1 MIETRV
7 RVVSSRNLG
16 KKTNECVV
24 YLGVLYGCIIREALR
39 SQAYVVI
46 LDLISSRTQN
56 VLQIPPAQFV
66 LDLT

>member
-1 MIETRV
+1 MIERRV

-16 KKTNECVV
+16 KETNECVV

-46 LDLISSRTQN
+46 LDLIS
-56 VLQIPPAQFV
+56 
-66 LDLT
+66 